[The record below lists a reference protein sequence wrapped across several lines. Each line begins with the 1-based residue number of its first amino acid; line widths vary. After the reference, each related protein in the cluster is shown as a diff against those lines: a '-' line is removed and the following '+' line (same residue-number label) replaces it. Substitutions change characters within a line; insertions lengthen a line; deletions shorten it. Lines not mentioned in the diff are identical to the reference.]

1 MIRQKTYMQQNNT
14 KAILE
19 YIKNKNVNELINK
32 MDEVKINNECML
44 CKKLKQ
50 KLGNYKFGKEL
61 KFCKK

>member
-1 MIRQKTYMQQNNT
+1 MQYNNT

-32 MDEVKINNECML
+32 MDEIKIDECML

-50 KLGNYKFGKEL
+50 KLGNNKFGKEL